1 MNRKRLNIG
10 VITKYVE
17 NFYFGSLLK
26 GIQSIVKQKDARMV
40 VFNTYMLD
48 RFRSNEKEGGAYFP
62 ISFNHIDGWIIL
74 TEGISEE
81 YKVKL
86 LGKGKPVVLVGHRPN
101 NYNCSVLLE
110 DNFWG
115 AKQVVEHLISHG
127 HKRIAYLGCSNVYDI
142 TERFEGY
149 KKTLEGYGLYDE
161 SIVFNTKEPMPNLG
175 REVALSLAEKGID
188 FTAIFSANDYLAFG
202 FIDGLREMNIN
213 VPEDIAVVGYDNT
226 DKSKI
231 SKPALSSVNQ
241 DTYGKGIEA
250 AKIIFRIIESKV
262 LRSETILFKSDLVLR
277 ESCGCKL
284 EQKTD
289 ENDIIQNI
297 IGLKRSMIE
306 RLEDVLYKNSDL
318 GTMFFSMNVNDIIKL
333 IPEIVDEYTWFCFGL
348 LDNDN
353 EAADNLIIQTVVDNI
368 KKSRSD
374 NEFMCSLE
382 NFPPL
387 ELLTDYELDY
397 DDVLWI
403 VPVSTEKKNIGV
415 MAYISKIYE
424 ETSFFAYDM
433 HMVLFNLFG
442 ISVDRGL
449 AMDKLKETL
458 ASLKKTQEQLI
469 ESEKLVS
476 LGSLVAGVAHEINNP
491 IGVSVTATTYMESNT
506 AQLKELFETN
516 KLTKSD
522 LTRFLNKN
530 NESVKI
536 LLMNLQRASDLIRS
550 FKQIAVDNTIDEK
563 RIFKVKDYV
572 NDVILSLNPKL
583 RKKRIKVNLECP
595 EDLELHCN
603 PGELSQ
609 ILTNL
614 ILNSIIHGYDEE
626 EHGEISILFK
636 KHGTEL
642 IIEYNDFGK
651 GMKKDV
657 LEKIFE
663 PFFTTQSGS
672 DGSGLG
678 LIIIS
683 NIIKQKFGG
692 TIKCDSEY
700 KKGTKFIISIPLSS
714 VL

>member
-26 GIQSIVKQKDARMV
+26 GIKSIVKQNDARLV

-48 RFRSNEKEGGAYFP
+48 RFRADEKDGGVYFP

-86 LGKGKPVVLVGHRPN
+86 LAKGRPVVLVGHKPN
-101 NYNCSVLLE
+101 DYNCSVLLE
-110 DNFWG
+110 DNFCG

-127 HKRIAYLGCSNVYDI
+127 HRRIAFLGCSGVYDI

-161 SIVFNTKEPMPNLG
+161 SLVFDTQDPMPNFG
-175 REVALSLAEKGID
+175 KEVALLLAEKGID
-188 FTAIFSANDYLAFG
+188 FTAIFTANDYLAFG
-202 FIDGLREMNIN
+202 FIEGLREMNIN
-213 VPEDIAVVGYDNT
+213 VPEDIAVIGYDNT
-226 DKSKI
+226 DNSKI
-231 SKPALSSVNQ
+231 FKPALSSVNQ
-241 DTYGKGIEA
+241 DAYGKGVEA
-250 AKIIFRIIESKV
+250 AKIIFRIIERKV

-277 ESCGCKL
+277 ESCGCKM
-284 EQKTD
+284 EPKMD
-289 ENDIIQNI
+289 EEDIIENI
-297 IGLKRSMIE
+297 ISLKSSIIE

-318 GTMFFSMNVNDIIKL
+318 GIMFFSMNVIDIIKL

-348 LDNDN
+348 LDNN
-353 EAADNLIIQTVVDNI
+353 NGAAGDLVIQTIVDNT
-368 KKSRSD
+368 KKTRLNSQ
-374 NEFMCSLE
+374 FMCSLE

-387 ELLTDYELDY
+387 ELLTDYEMDN

-449 AMDKLKETL
+449 AMDELKETL

-491 IGVSVTATTYMESNT
+491 IGVSVTATTYMETNT

-522 LTRFLNKN
+522 LTRLLNKN

-536 LLMNLQRASDLIRS
+536 LLMNLQKASDLIRS

-563 RIFKVKDYV
+563 RVFKVKEYV
-572 NDVILSLNPKL
+572 YDVILSLNPKL
-583 RKKRIKVNLECP
+583 RKRGIKVNLECP
-595 EDLELHCN
+595 DDLEFHCN

-609 ILTNL
+609 IFTNL
-614 ILNSIIHGYDEE
+614 IFNSIIHGYDEGE
-626 EHGEISILFK
+626 QGEISILLK
-636 KHGTEL
+636 KQGTDI
-642 IIEYNDFGK
+642 IIEYKDYGK

-663 PFFTTQSGS
+663 PFFTTKSGN

-678 LIIIS
+678 LSIIS
-683 NIIKQKFGG
+683 NIIKQKFDG
-692 TIKCDSEY
+692 TIKCYSEY
-700 KKGTKFIISIPLSS
+700 KKGTNFIISIPLSS